1 MTGDQGGLF
10 SPLDLDLDDARPGF
24 RLDRLEVFNWGT
36 FDGRVFRLDLRGDTG
51 LLTGDIGSGKSTLV
65 DAMTTLLLPAQ
76 RINYNKAAGADT
88 RERSLRSY
96 VLGHYKAEQN
106 ETTGSRRS
114 VGLRDHKHYSVL
126 LAVFRNQGPGAAESV
141 VTLAQVFST
150 RDNST
155 GQPQRFFVTSE
166 REMSIEADFV
176 DFGQDLGVL
185 RRRLREAGAQISDAF
200 PDYGA
205 RLRRLLGIHSD
216 QALELLHQTIS
227 MKSVG
232 NLTEFVRQHMLEG
245 ADARERIDTLL
256 RHFDDLTQA
265 HDAVREARD
274 QLAALDPLVA
284 HCDTHRQLGARIA
297 ADTVARAALPSW
309 MAGHRVRL
317 LDALTAQGVSARE
330 AVRDEQARLHDRIA
344 ELAETRNRLERER
357 DGVGGDRIAELERSI
372 ERKERERDERRQRAR
387 ALAESVKIAGLPP
400 VTDAASF
407 ARVRARAHELA
418 GELDAEQSHLD
429 NARTDL
435 LVEQRTL
442 RSEGEGI
449 GREIRSLEHRESN
462 IDVRSLRVREA
473 LAEGIGVPETE
484 LPFVGELV
492 QVGAEHHDW
501 RGAAE
506 RVLRGFAL
514 SVLVPA
520 QHYEAAASWVNARHL
535 GGRLVY
541 YRVPAR
547 FVRDDA
553 PLAGGRVLADLLEVR
568 PGPHQSWLRSQLR
581 HRRANHVCVDSIAEL
596 LQQRALA
603 VTQDGQVR
611 NGDRHE
617 KDDRFAI
624 GDRTRWVLGWSNAD
638 KIEALLARGAGC
650 QKKQNDIDVRLREV
664 ERPLGELD
672 KRRRALAQIEVYPSF
687 TDVDWQACAADVSAM
702 TAEKAEIEQGNE
714 QLAQLTA
721 RLEGV
726 GSELEQ
732 ATNRQGELQQ
742 RIGELNSELTRLAE
756 RRSRAEAVR
765 SAVGEVDAERYRA
778 AYQALTTTL
787 PEPSDEGACDEA
799 EREHVDAL
807 TRRIDKAREAATTA
821 ANRAV
826 ASMAQVRQAWPALT
840 SELDAAIE
848 AADGF
853 RALRDRVAGDDLP
866 RFEAE
871 FKEQLNTNAIRDIA
885 SFDSWLRRVRSRDPE
900 PDRHHQRVTGGHR
913 IQPRA
918 LDHVAAPAHPQPR
931 GQGLPRRPARLHR
944 RRPRRTDDQ
953 YSEERFL
960 QVKASSSGSA
970 AARARPSRTS
980 AGPLW
985 SPTCAT
991 GSSSRLPSG
1000 IGRHRREWEHYTDS
1014 DGKSGGQKEK
1024 LAYTILAAS
1033 LAYQFRLQW
1042 GVRKSRTSGS
1052 PSSTRP
1058 SAVARTPRR
1067 ATPSTCSPSS
1077 ACSCSSSR
1085 RCRRCTSSSPT
1096 SAPSGS
1102 SRIAPDERSRLRTLT
1117 IEDYHAERWRLLGV
1131 QAEVAGFT
1139 RLLGQTRDEAPELA
1153 EWVVGHPMRALAA
1166 DEVWS
1171 RALAAYRWLRSPRA
1185 AGAWLRQ
1192 ISAPGVDTKFVEQQH
1207 VLLAELLVAGGAT
1220 PLPVEGSPGAV
1231 GAFAQRF
1238 GLRVPERLVQLRF
1251 DTEFA
1256 GMPRELSEGSFRL
1269 AELARIRVAVGTVVV
1284 VENLQTFQAWPIP
1297 FEGVVVWGA
1306 GYLAPRLS
1314 RLPWVREAPR
1324 VLYAGD
1330 LDTHGFAILSGLR
1343 AGVRQVESLA
1353 MDRETLLG
1361 HRDRWG
1367 TEPSPTAARL
1377 PQLTDAE
1384 ADLYRDLVE
1393 HTYGPRVR
1401 LEQERL
1407 DWAHVR
1413 RLIEARGDG

>member
-372 ERKERERDERRQRAR
+372 ERKERERDERRQRAG

-871 FKEQLNTNAIRDIA
+871 FKEQLNTNAIREIA
-885 SFDSWLRRVRSRDPE
+885 SFDSWLRASAREIQSRIDTINESLAAIEYNPGRSITLL
-900 PDRHHQRVTGGHR
+900 HQPTPNHEVKDF
-913 IQPRA
+913 RA
-918 LDHVAAPAHPQPR
+918 DLRAC
-931 GQGLPRRPARLHR
+931 
-944 RRPRRTDDQ
+944 TDDALAGDAL
-953 YSEERFL
+953 YSEARFVQVTRILERFRGRTGQTEQDKRWTAL
-960 QVKASSSGSA
+960 VTDVRNWFVFAASE
-970 AARARPSRTS
+970 RDRE
-980 AGPLW
+980 
-985 SPTCAT
+985 T
-991 GSSSRLPSG
+991 GS
-1000 IGRHRREWEHYTDS
+1000 EWEHYADS

-1042 GVRKSRTSGS
+1042 GVRHARDFRFALIDEAFGRGS
-1052 PSSTRP
+1052 DASTRYALDLFRRLGLQLLVVTP
-1058 SAVARTPRR
+1058 LQKVHVIEPYVRAVGFVENRT
-1067 ATPSTCSPSS
+1067 
-1077 ACSCSSSR
+1077 
-1085 RCRRCTSSSPT
+1085 
-1096 SAPSGS
+1096 G
-1102 SRIAPDERSRLRTLT
+1102 DRSRLRTLT
-1117 IEDYHAERWRLLGV
+1117 IEDYQAERD
-1131 QAEVAGFT
+1131 AFHA
-1139 RLLGQTRDEAPELA
+1139 A
-1153 EWVVGHPMRALAA
+1153 VVDAH
-1166 DEVWS
+1166 
-1171 RALAAYRWLRSPRA
+1171 
-1185 AGAWLRQ
+1185 
-1192 ISAPGVDTKFVEQQH
+1192 
-1207 VLLAELLVAGGAT
+1207 
-1220 PLPVEGSPGAV
+1220 
-1231 GAFAQRF
+1231 
-1238 GLRVPERLVQLRF
+1238 
-1251 DTEFA
+1251 
-1256 GMPRELSEGSFRL
+1256 
-1269 AELARIRVAVGTVVV
+1269 
-1284 VENLQTFQAWPIP
+1284 
-1297 FEGVVVWGA
+1297 
-1306 GYLAPRLS
+1306 
-1314 RLPWVREAPR
+1314 
-1324 VLYAGD
+1324 
-1330 LDTHGFAILSGLR
+1330 HG
-1343 AGVRQVESLA
+1343 
-1353 MDRETLLG
+1353 
-1361 HRDRWG
+1361 
-1367 TEPSPTAARL
+1367 
-1377 PQLTDAE
+1377 
-1384 ADLYRDLVE
+1384 
-1393 HTYGPRVR
+1393 
-1401 LEQERL
+1401 
-1407 DWAHVR
+1407 
-1413 RLIEARGDG
+1413 